1 MTGANQIDKA
11 TKRTVMNEFMQ
22 KAMEEARTAQAEG
35 GFAFGAVLVRDGK
48 IISAAHNATHLNGD
62 PTSHSE
68 LEVIR
73 SLGSNEDLTTTIMYG
88 TAFPCLMC
96 AGAIAFFKIPK
107 VVIGASW
114 PGYESSLTLL
124 ESQGIEV
131 ELLDLE
137 ECRKLIESML

>member
-1 MTGANQIDKA
+1 MDK
-11 TKRTVMNEFMQ
+11 FMQ
-22 KAMEEARTAQAEG
+22 KAMEEARAAQKEG

-48 IISAAHNATHLNGD
+48 IISAAHNISHLNGD

-73 SLGSNEDLTTTIMYG
+73 MLGSAEDLTNTIIYG
-88 TAFPCLMC
+88 SAFPCLMC

-114 PGYESSLTLL
+114 PGYEPSLTLL

-131 ELLDLE
+131 ELLELE

>member
-1 MTGANQIDKA
+1 MDK
-11 TKRTVMNEFMQ
+11 FMQ
-22 KAMEEARTAQAEG
+22 KAMEEARAAQKEG

-48 IISAAHNATHLNGD
+48 IISAAHNISHLNGD

-73 SLGSNEDLTTTIMYG
+73 ILGSAEDLTNTIMYG
-88 TAFPCLMC
+88 SAFPCLMC

-114 PGYESSLTLL
+114 PGYETSRTLL
-124 ESQGIEV
+124 ESQGVEV
-131 ELLDLE
+131 ELLELE

>member
-1 MTGANQIDKA
+1 MDKL
-11 TKRTVMNEFMQ
+11 MQ
-22 KAMEEARTAQAEG
+22 KAMEEARTAQKEG

-48 IISAAHNATHLNGD
+48 IISAAHNISHLNGD

-73 SLGSNEDLTTTIMYG
+73 MLGSAEDLTNTIMYG
-88 TAFPCLMC
+88 SAFPCLMC

-114 PGYESSLTLL
+114 PGYESSRTLL
-124 ESQGIEV
+124 ESQDVEV
-131 ELLDLE
+131 ELLELE

>member
-1 MTGANQIDKA
+1 MDK
-11 TKRTVMNEFMQ
+11 FMQ
-22 KAMEEARTAQAEG
+22 KAMEEARAAQKEG

-48 IISAAHNATHLNGD
+48 IISAAHNISHLNGD

-73 SLGSNEDLTTTIMYG
+73 MLGSAEDLTNTIMYG
-88 TAFPCLMC
+88 SAFPCLMC

-114 PGYESSLTLL
+114 PGYETSRTLL
-124 ESQGIEV
+124 ESQGVEV
-131 ELLDLE
+131 ELLELE

>member
-1 MTGANQIDKA
+1 MD
-11 TKRTVMNEFMQ
+11 EFMQ
-22 KAMEEARTAQAEG
+22 KAMEEARAAQKEG

-48 IISAAHNATHLNGD
+48 IISAGHNISHLNGD

-73 SLGSNEDLTTTIMYG
+73 MLGSAEDLTNTIMYG
-88 TAFPCLMC
+88 SAFPCLMC

-114 PGYESSLTLL
+114 PGYESSRTLL
-124 ESQGIEV
+124 ESQGVEV
-131 ELLDLE
+131 ELLELD
-137 ECRKLIESML
+137 ECRKLIKSML